1 MNEND
6 LCTSFR
12 ELSGMVTAL
21 EVAVKA
27 MIIAHP
33 DRKRLARIWRIW
45 LPEQIDSFMKHPSY
59 AVAVQREAIHRLLAE
74 LGEFIEMELPGEESD
89 GDDE

>member
-1 MNEND
+1 MNEQELNVA
-6 LCTSFR
+6 FR
-12 ELSGMVTAL
+12 ELSGTVTAL

-45 LPEQIDSFMKHPSY
+45 LPEQIDHFMEHPSY
-59 AVAVQREAIHRLLAE
+59 AVAEQREAVHRLLAE
-74 LGEFIEMELPGEESD
+74 LGGFIEMELPGEESD
-89 GDDE
+89 DA